1 MCRKSTG
8 TSIYAINRF
17 TGSSSMAVP
26 CALRLP
32 RLPAATTRGG
42 SYGHRALTNRNVGL
56 LNYWTPAQIPN
67 LLIAAP
73 ILSISFYGAYRF
85 FASAII
91 SSPAPITSPYA
102 STSTAK
108 PHLPAASQASKCAL
122 FPFYVT
128 HLILTLLLTFS
139 AHSQIALR
147 LCVTDPVVWWT
158 AAQLAFTGQGIA
170 PTGSEGRTVD
180 DEKTIHITTFGKA
193 WVWWSVVYGAISI
206 PLWAGHYPP
215 A

>member
-1 MCRKSTG
+1 M
-8 TSIYAINRF
+8 
-17 TGSSSMAVP
+17 
-26 CALRLP
+26 
-32 RLPAATTRGG
+32 TRGG
-42 SYGHRALTNRNVGL
+42 SYGHRELTNRNVGL
-56 LNYWTPAQIPN
+56 LNYWSPAQIPN

-91 SSPAPITSPYA
+91 SSPAPTTSHSPT
-102 STSTAK
+102 TSTAK
-108 PHLPAASQASKCAL
+108 PHSPAASPASKWAL
-122 FPFYVT
+122 FPFYIT
-128 HLILTLLLTFS
+128 HLVLTLLLTFS

-158 AAQLAFTGQGIA
+158 AAQLAFTGRGIA
-170 PTGSEGRTVD
+170 PTTGSRGRAVD
-180 DEKTIHITTFGKA
+180 DEKTARITTFGRV